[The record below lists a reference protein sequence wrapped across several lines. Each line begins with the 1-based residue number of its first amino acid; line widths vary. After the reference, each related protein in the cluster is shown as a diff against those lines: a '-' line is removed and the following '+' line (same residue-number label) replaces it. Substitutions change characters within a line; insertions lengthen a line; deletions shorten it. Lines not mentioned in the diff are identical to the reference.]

1 MAGSIQEQIV
11 EVFDKWGIDLVTDMR
26 ASIDS
31 QVKHGGGQES
41 DLSGSVNY
49 KVLNQGGVITFSLS
63 MNKYWKWFDKGR
75 DKGLKGPP
83 IDVFGEQWQNKKG
96 INAKKIL
103 GMKIYDKAVKSLAFL
118 IQRSIKRNGIEPRPF
133 YDKVVTEERIQDLKN
148 KLAPIIKK
156 QYILDLTNG
165 INNTK

>member
-11 EVFDKWGIDLVTDMR
+11 KVFDDWGIKLVTDMK
-26 ASIDS
+26 ASIDD

-49 KVLNQGGVITFSLS
+49 KVENRGGVINFSLT

-75 DKGLKGPP
+75 RKGLKGPP
-83 IDVFGEQWQNKKG
+83 LDVFGKQWQNKKG

-103 GMKIYDKAVKSLAFL
+103 GMKNYDKAVKSLAFL

-133 YDKVVTEERIQDLKN
+133 YDKVVNEQRIQELKD
-148 KLAPIIKK
+148 KLAPIIK
-156 QYILDLTNG
+156 QQFILELKNG
-165 INNTK
+165 LNNK